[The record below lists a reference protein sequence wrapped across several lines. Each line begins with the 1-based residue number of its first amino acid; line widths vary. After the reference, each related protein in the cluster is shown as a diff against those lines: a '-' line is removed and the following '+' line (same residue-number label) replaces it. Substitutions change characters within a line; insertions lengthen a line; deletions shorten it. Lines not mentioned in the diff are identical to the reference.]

1 MIKRE
6 DVFRIGVIGKTHGV
20 KGELNFSFDDDVFY
34 RVDAD
39 YLVLMVDGILVPFFI
54 DEYRFRTD
62 DRVLILFTDIDTT
75 DKAQQLVGA
84 EVFFP
89 YALADK
95 AREEVMQWQD
105 FIGFSINYLGKV
117 TGVDDSTENVLFEIS
132 DGDRDYLIPAAEELI
147 TDIDYDNRKITMDI
161 PSGLLEL

>member
-6 DVFRIGVIGKTHGV
+6 DVFKIGVIGKTHGV
-20 KGELNFSFDDDVFY
+20 RGELNFQFDDDVFD

-54 DEYRFRTD
+54 DEYRFRSD
-62 DRVLILFTDIDTT
+62 EKALILFSDIDTT

-89 YALADK
+89 YALSDVAQ
-95 AREEVMQWQD
+95 EEMMHWAD
-105 FIGFSINYLGKV
+105 FIGFTINDLGEI
-117 TGVDDSTENVLFEIS
+117 TAVDDATENVLFEVAAA
-132 DGDRDYLIPAAEELI
+132 DHNYLIPAAEELI
-147 TDIDYDNRKITMDI
+147 TDIDYDNRKITMEI
-161 PSGLLEL
+161 PSGLLDL

>member
-1 MIKRE
+1 M
-6 DVFRIGVIGKTHGV
+6 FRIGVIGKTHGV

-34 RVDAD
+34 RVDTD

-62 DRVLILFTDIDTT
+62 DRALILFTDIDTT
-75 DKAQQLVGA
+75 DKAQLLVGA

-95 AREEVMQWQD
+95 SREEVMQWQD
-105 FIGFSINYLGKV
+105 FVGFSINDLGKV

-132 DGDRDYLIPAAEELI
+132 DADHDYLIPAAEELI